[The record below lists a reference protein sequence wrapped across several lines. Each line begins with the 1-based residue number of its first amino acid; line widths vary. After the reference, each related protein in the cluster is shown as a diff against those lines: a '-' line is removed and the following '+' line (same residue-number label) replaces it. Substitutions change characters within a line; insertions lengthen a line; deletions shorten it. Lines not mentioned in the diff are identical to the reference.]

1 MRRLITLLLLLS
13 AASPALPQAK
23 LSGGAIVNIGSA
35 TPVTI
40 SVNPPS
46 STVTVNATQNFTF
59 TITADFANQGATL
72 VLTGPGCSGAT
83 CGALSAALVHTGNA
97 ITYTAPAIAPSPASA
112 TITATSVQ
120 DPTKFVSAQI
130 TITATAAPITIN
142 QPLDVPTKQPS
153 AASLTFP
160 ITTVQGNGGIAVI
173 TSPNGSSFSSVTIN
187 PGAIS
192 LTSIGC
198 TADFAGGGHT
208 EIWYT
213 PTPISSPSAN
223 SLVVN
228 NSAVQTG
235 NTDVAFYDISNMGST
250 PLVGTGVCGGSTTPS
265 ANPVGPVLVA
275 DNSGELVVAGIT
287 VNGSAQNVAAP
298 FTFQALPRGDGTAS
312 FITAGSGTFTPSW
325 TTTSGAYSFAGA
337 VFRSGTTVGNV
348 VVNVNPTVASVQ
360 NNTTRQFTALVAN
373 DPANGGVTWAPTGAG
388 CAGATC
394 GTVSPGSSASGVAV
408 TYTAPSAVP
417 SPATV
422 TLTATSVTDGARSA
436 AATITV
442 TATPS
447 IVVVVAPTNLSV
459 QAGTAGSSFTATV
472 SNDGSNGGI
481 TWALTQGAPS
491 CAASLCGT
499 ISPTSTG
506 SGVAATYTPPASV
519 SSTQSITLT
528 ATSVTDNSKSA
539 SATILVSPATQPQAC
554 ASCPAF
560 FGAQGGGAA
569 TPGGRGGKVWEITTT
584 ADSPGPCTATAV
596 GFTGCS
602 LRQFWNGLGARY
614 GIPRVAGIFPITA
627 GDMRTANPFLTLEGH
642 AAPGEIIIGGPTTS
656 GAIGGIST
664 HDIVVRY
671 VTYSP
676 DNFNQPSGPDTG
688 TTSIWIVNCA
698 GGAQFGSGGCFNI
711 MHDHVTTRW
720 SGNKSWITTSNFTP
734 GLNGN
739 GLGTGPNKSIT
750 QQWGLMYEPHEGH
763 PVGYGTATDET
774 CTGLLTNGPSGHPNC
789 LSPFETDIDFHHDL
803 LVNVDHRIPELSN
816 RSTRWINMI
825 VYNWGT
831 YANQYLGAEMI
842 DVINSKFIKGNLNA
856 SAQAHPIH
864 FTANSPE
871 MCGPPSGYLAGNI
884 FGNAGTNTVNA
895 NQWGDL
901 AIAIAGEDAPNEN
914 SVLNPANEFCLQAG
928 GGNQPQTSGVP
939 VPSSWQRGS
948 PMAASNN
955 FPITVD
961 SAQNLD
967 SILLPTVGNSRHL
980 DCLGN
985 WVSHRDAQDARI
997 IAQYQSGSSGG
1008 YWPNGVTFT
1017 GQPISSLPTPTTAW
1031 QDAPITSGFTA
1042 CTETLRDGIPD
1053 AWKSKY
1059 GLNLTDTTL
1068 YKTIDPTWGVPYIEV
1083 YYDGH
1088 AP

>member
-13 AASPALPQAK
+13 AASPALPQAR
-23 LSGGAIVNIGSA
+23 LAGGATVNIGSA

-83 CGALSAALVHTGNA
+83 CGVLSAALVHTGNA
-97 ITYTAPAIAPSPASA
+97 VTYTAPATAPSPASA

-142 QPLDVPTKQPS
+142 QPLDVPNKQPS
-153 AASLTFP
+153 AASLTFS

-192 LTSIGC
+192 LVSIGC

-213 PTPISSPSAN
+213 PTPISSPTAN
-223 SLVVN
+223 SLVIN
-228 NSAVQTG
+228 NAAVQTG

-250 PLVGTGVCGGSTTPS
+250 PLVGTGVCGGNTAAS

-373 DPANGGVTWAPTGAG
+373 DPANGGVTWVPTGAG

-472 SNDGSNGGI
+472 SNDGSNGGV

-560 FGAQGGGAA
+560 FGAQGGGAT

-602 LRQFWNGLGARY
+602 LRQFWNGSGARY
-614 GIPRVAGIFPITA
+614 GIFRVAGIFPVTA
-627 GDMRTANPFLTLEGH
+627 GDLRTSSPFLTLEGH
-642 AAPGEIIIGGPTTS
+642 SAPGEVILGGPSTS
-656 GAIGGIST
+656 GALGGIST
-664 HDIVVRY
+664 HDVVVRY

-676 DNFNQPSGPDTG
+676 DNYSQGSGPDNG

-711 MHDHVTTRW
+711 IHEHVSTRW

-734 GLNGN
+734 GANGN

-750 QQWGLMYEPHEGH
+750 LQWSLMYEPHEGH

-774 CTGLLTNGPSGHPNC
+774 CVGTRANGASGHPNC
-789 LSPFETDIDFHHDL
+789 LSPFETDIDFHHD
-803 LVNVDHRIPELSN
+803 VIANTDHRIPENSN
-816 RSTRWINMI
+816 GSTRWINNI
-825 VYNWGT
+825 IFNWSF
-831 YANQYLGAEMI
+831 YANEYLGAEII
-842 DVINSKFIKGNLNA
+842 DAINNKYIQGNLNA
-856 SAQAHPIH
+856 GTPGPGGCGSFGCSGPAQTAPIH
-864 FTANSPE
+864 FTTNSPE
-871 MCGPPSGYLAGNI
+871 MSGAPSVYVAGNI
-884 FGNAGTNTVNA
+884 VGGTGANTPA
-895 NQWGDL
+895 SNQYATSMTQQITGENGSEQG
-901 AIAIAGEDAPNEN
+901 AIP
-914 SVLNPANEFCLQAG
+914 
-928 GGNQPQTSGVP
+928 SG
-939 VPSSWQRGS
+939 WIRTS
-948 PMAASNN
+948 PMAAANN

-967 SILLPTVGNSRHL
+967 SVLLPIVGNSRHL
-980 DCLGN
+980 DCTGN

-997 IAQYQSGSSGG
+997 IAQYQSGGSGG
-1008 YWPNGVTFT
+1008 FWPNGVSYT
-1017 GQPISSLPTPTTAW
+1017 GQIAGVNGFVLPTPTTQW
-1031 QDAPITSGFTA
+1031 QDAAITSGFTV

-1059 GLNLTDTTL
+1059 GLSLTDTTL